1 MNVYKKIIGII
12 AIILGIIALI
22 TPFTPGAFWL
32 IFLGLELL
40 GIHFVFGEKIK
51 RFLVNIGFKIFKV
64 MPIKRKKIEKLIE
77 AEENLDLSN
86 LKIK

>member
-1 MNVYKKIIGII
+1 MNIYKKIIGIL
-12 AIILGIIALI
+12 AVFVGLIALI

-51 RFLVNIGFKIFKV
+51 RFLVELSFKFFRVLPKR
-64 MPIKRKKIEKLIE
+64 RKKIEKLIE
-77 AEENLDLSN
+77 TEEKLG
-86 LKIK
+86 